1 LLIRSDWIRC
11 VQVWPSKRDGV
22 KHFGVGGIGSPA
34 DDALR
39 FLQCVAHLRDQWSKL
54 IGARGRPVQIE
65 QRFRIPFC
73 VQILIKQDTR
83 SSGDVERREKA
94 LVEPF
99 AANHVQ
105 RLFPDAG
112 RAHGKQAEGWAIGQ
126 LFAFQK
132 RSRRGSGRRNRGFG
146 IAEFRLPLRGGKN
159 GAAIVYEFEKVELLL
174 TGQGRALRLRTRPSP
189 WRRG

>member
-1 LLIRSDWIRC
+1 VCRAPARPAAQADRRPRPARSNRAAISDSILRSD
-11 VQVWPSKRDGV
+11 SDKAG
-22 KHFGVGGIGSPA
+22 HA
-34 DDALR
+34 
-39 FLQCVAHLRDQWSKL
+39 
-54 IGARGRPVQIE
+54 
-65 QRFRIPFC
+65 FR
-73 VQILIKQDTR
+73 R
-83 SSGDVERREKA
+83 DVECRKKA

-99 AANHVQ
+99 AADHVQ

-174 TGQGRALRLRTRPSP
+174 TGQSPRFAYVLAESVAPRLMSRAMCCTVSLVATDSTSRATSNP
-189 WRRG
+189 RRWNSD